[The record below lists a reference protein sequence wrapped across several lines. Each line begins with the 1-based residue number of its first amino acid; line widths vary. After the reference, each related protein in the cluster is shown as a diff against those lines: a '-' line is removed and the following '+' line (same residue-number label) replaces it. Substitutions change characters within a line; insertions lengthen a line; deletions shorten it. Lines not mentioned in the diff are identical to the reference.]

1 VRRAALTFSFF
12 LLLAAFV
19 STELAAAGGPSL
31 GKVRSRLEQER
42 GKLRLKQGR
51 ARVLTTDIAGFD
63 RRIGR
68 VQGRITVLE
77 GRLAGIQAD
86 LDAKRGELLRIRG
99 DLRHA
104 HARLA
109 RLRLELFRGRRI
121 LARRLVELYEADH
134 PDLVTVVLS
143 ARGFA
148 DLLESGQF
156 LSRVGEQDRRVIV
169 AVRTAKAAT
178 TETVGRLNRLETRQ
192 RRLTVAVLVRRNQ
205 VGAVRGQLVAER
217 GRYADARAAR
227 SRALGSVNA
236 EARKVRSHI
245 DFLQGEAVAI
255 ERRIQAA
262 QRGPAALPAGP
273 IRGGGTFIWPVNG
286 PITSPFCERRAWEA
300 CHPGIDIG
308 VGAGTPIRAAG
319 SGRVIIAGPNGG
331 YGNYTCIQHPG
342 PLSTCYA
349 HQSSIGVHVG
359 QAVSQG
365 QVIGLVGCTGLCF
378 GAHLH
383 FEVRVN
389 GSVVNPLGY
398 L

>member
-1 VRRAALTFSFF
+1 VRRAALIFSCSVV
-12 LLLAAFV
+12 LVALA
-19 STELAAAGGPSL
+19 STGLAAAGGPSL
-31 GKVRSRLEQER
+31 GKIRSKLSQAR
-42 GKLRLKQGR
+42 GKLERKQGR

-63 RRIGR
+63 RRIGV
-68 VQGRITVLE
+68 VQARITVLE
-77 GRLAGIQAD
+77 GRLARIQAD
-86 LDAKRGELLRIRG
+86 LDAKRHELLRIRG
-99 DLRHA
+99 ELRNA

-109 RLRLELFRGRRI
+109 RLRLRLARGRRV
-121 LARRLVELYEADH
+121 LARRLVELYEADR

-148 DLLESGQF
+148 DLLESSHF
-156 LSRVGEQDRRVIV
+156 ISRVGEQDRRVIV
-169 AVRTAKAAT
+169 AVRAAKAAT
-178 TETVGRLNRLETRQ
+178 TRTVGRLDALESRQ
-192 RRLTVAVLVRRNQ
+192 RRLTVAVLVRRDQ
-205 VGAVRGQLVAER
+205 VGAIRGQLVAER
-217 GRYADARAAR
+217 ARFADARAAR
-227 SRALGSVNA
+227 SRVLGAVRA
-236 EARKVRSHI
+236 QARDLRSHI
-245 DFLQGEAVAI
+245 DYLEGEAAAI

-262 QRGPAALPAGP
+262 QGGPAPLPAGP
-273 IRGGGTFIWPVNG
+273 IHGGGTFIWPVNG
-286 PITSPFCERRAWEA
+286 PITSPFCERRAWES

-319 SGRVIIAGPNGG
+319 TGHVIIAGPNGG
-331 YGNYTCIQHPG
+331 YGNYTCIQHSG
-342 PLSTCYA
+342 ALSTCYA

-359 QAVSQG
+359 QSVSQG